1 MEQKII
7 APGLYSDADVKA
19 GVRELFD
26 NESFVPGMKH
36 FLGSQMAEQIL
47 EASHTVSNSFEFQR
61 DIVRPF
67 LQYLKKNSL
76 TNLSSSGL
84 DQLDPKKKYLFIS
97 NHRDIGLD
105 SAFLNLLLFD
115 KGFTTTQIAIGDN
128 LVKHRV
134 AELIFRINKSFVVHR
149 SGPPRELYK
158 ASLAL
163 SSYIKDMVQ
172 EKQDSIW
179 IAQREGRAKD
189 GNDQTQVS
197 LLKMLAMSKG
207 EASIQAH
214 FNQLNIVPVSIA
226 YEFNPSDLFMTKE
239 YVARQED
246 PNYKKTFA
254 DDMASILQGL
264 KGQKGEVHIAFGS
277 PIVFAEEANELR
289 DKAVLQKLAEDI
301 DRQIHQLYRLA
312 PINHYAYQKMYP
324 TAVAGDSLAEEQLK
338 EYEQY
343 FDERLSTF
351 ASAQRSA
358 ASDYLHHMY
367 ANPVKNFL
375 Q

>member
-1 MEQKII
+1 MEEKII
-7 APGLYSDADVKA
+7 APGLYSDAEVKA

-26 NESFVPGMKH
+26 NESFVPGMKQ
-36 FLGSQMAEQIL
+36 FLGQDMAAQIL
-47 EASHTVSNSFEFQR
+47 NASHTVSNSFEFQR

-67 LQYLKKNSL
+67 LQHLKKNSL
-76 TNLSSSGL
+76 SCLSSAGL
-84 DQLDPKKKYLFIS
+84 DHLDPNKKYLFIS

-115 KGFTTTQIAIGDN
+115 RGFTTTQIAIGDN

-134 AELIFRINKSFVVHR
+134 AELIFRINKSFVVNR
-149 SGPPRELYK
+149 SGAPRELYK
-158 ASLAL
+158 SSLAL
-163 SSYIKDMVQ
+163 SGYIKDMVQ
-172 EKQDSIW
+172 QEQDSIW

-189 GNDQTQVS
+189 GNDQTQIS

-207 EASIQAH
+207 NASIQEH
-214 FNQLNIVPVSIA
+214 FDQLNIVPVSIA

-264 KGQKGEVHIAFGS
+264 KGQKGAVHIAFGS
-277 PIVFAEEANELR
+277 PIRFSKETNDLR
-289 DKAVLQKLAEDI
+289 DKAVLQMLAEAI
-301 DRQIHQLYRLA
+301 DTQIHKLYRLA
-312 PINHYAYQKMYP
+312 PINHYAYQALCP
-324 TAVAGDSLAEEQLK
+324 TAVKNFSLSDEQAK
-338 EYEQY
+338 KYGQY
-343 FDERLSTF
+343 FEQRLSTF
-351 ASAQRSA
+351 ASAQRYA

-375 Q
+375 K